1 MLIRLAPAI
10 AFTAIVILSSTAAAQ
25 SVSGVR
31 GFGGG
36 VAPLFSLVGPGN
48 LYLDTQGTQ
57 GYVYNFGNNFESFNF
72 RNPSTGQAWN
82 GAMSCRGTP
91 STKSSRPSTSR
102 RPACATGSSKRGR
115 GCAATSTSSSMA
127 SRPIW
132 GRRSP
137 PARPSTSSRRCP
149 AGSQSQPARCS
160 RYASSNAPS
169 TSNDSV
175 RSATASPPIAQ
186 GVPSRLR
193 PIVRGGSPTTA
204 RQPRSASRSSVVDAA
219 ASIFVA

>member
-25 SVSGVR
+25 SVSSVR

-82 GAMSCRGTP
+82 GAMMTLGPQLSIGLIQGANQVGTP
-91 STKSSRPSTSR
+91 L
-102 RPACATGSSKRGR
+102 
-115 GCAATSTSSSMA
+115 
-127 SRPIW
+127 
-132 GRRSP
+132 
-137 PARPSTSSRRCP
+137 
-149 AGSQSQPARCS
+149 
-160 RYASSNAPS
+160 
-169 TSNDSV
+169 V
-175 RSATASPPIAQ
+175 LPPIPRD
-186 GVPSRLR
+186 VPPLP
-193 PIVRGGSPTTA
+193 PIQSTILDEIP
-204 RQPRSASRSSVVDAA
+204 
-219 ASIFVA
+219 